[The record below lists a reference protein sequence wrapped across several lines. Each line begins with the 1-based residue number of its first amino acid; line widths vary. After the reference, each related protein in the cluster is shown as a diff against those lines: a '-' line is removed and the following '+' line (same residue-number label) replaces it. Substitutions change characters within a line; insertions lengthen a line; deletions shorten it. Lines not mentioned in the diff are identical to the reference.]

1 MFYGYNDKL
10 ELNKSLSPRH
20 VVLPCNDY
28 TLIIENYTQIVGPV
42 QREGNPGGSPGRA
55 RRRGG
60 CVVRESVGEG
70 MGVTSVGGILL
81 KIDRHFFSISKLNNR
96 I

>member
-1 MFYGYNDKL
+1 M
-10 ELNKSLSPRH
+10 
-20 VVLPCNDY
+20 
-28 TLIIENYTQIVGPV
+28 
-42 QREGNPGGSPGRA
+42 
-55 RRRGG
+55 
-60 CVVRESVGEG
+60 GEG